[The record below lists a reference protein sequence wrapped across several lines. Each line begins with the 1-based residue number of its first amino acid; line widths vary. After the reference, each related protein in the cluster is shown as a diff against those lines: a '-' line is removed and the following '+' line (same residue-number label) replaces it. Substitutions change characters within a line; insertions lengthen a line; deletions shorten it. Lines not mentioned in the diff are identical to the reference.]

1 MTPSMDGGFRPN
13 GGGVQGFA
21 SASLMA
27 ACKITLESCDSLG
40 GVLQEAA
47 TAAAAAAGDPVSMS
61 SDSSSS
67 YKELHKNIE
76 VGKEASSSTAAKK
89 LSSEKQQL
97 LLLPSSCCSRLTVL
111 ALDGMVARGTLMGW
125 G

>member
-27 ACKITLESCDSLG
+27 ACKLTLESCDSLG

-47 TAAAAAAGDPVSMS
+47 TAAGAPVAMS

>member
-27 ACKITLESCDSLG
+27 ACKVTLESCDSLG

-47 TAAAAAAGDPVSMS
+47 TAAAPVATS

-76 VGKEASSSTAAKK
+76 VGKEASSSAAAKK
-89 LSSEKQQL
+89 LSSEK
-97 LLLPSSCCSRLTVL
+97 
-111 ALDGMVARGTLMGW
+111 
-125 G
+125 

>member
-1 MTPSMDGGFRPN
+1 MTPSIDGGFRPN

-47 TAAAAAAGDPVSMS
+47 TAAAAGAPVAMS

-76 VGKEASSSTAAKK
+76 VGKEASSSAAAKK

-111 ALDGMVARGTLMGW
+111 ALDGMVARGTLMGC

>member
-1 MTPSMDGGFRPN
+1 
-13 GGGVQGFA
+13 
-21 SASLMA
+21 MA

-47 TAAAAAAGDPVSMS
+47 TAAAAAGAPVAMS

-76 VGKEASSSTAAKK
+76 VGKEASSSAAAKK
-89 LSSEKQQL
+89 LSSEK
-97 LLLPSSCCSRLTVL
+97 
-111 ALDGMVARGTLMGW
+111 
-125 G
+125 

>member
-47 TAAAAAAGDPVSMS
+47 TAAAGAPVAMS

-67 YKELHKNIE
+67 SKELHKNIE

>member
-1 MTPSMDGGFRPN
+1 
-13 GGGVQGFA
+13 
-21 SASLMA
+21 MA

-47 TAAAAAAGDPVSMS
+47 TAAAAGAPVAMS

-76 VGKEASSSTAAKK
+76 VGKEASSSAAAKK
-89 LSSEKQQL
+89 LSSEKQQQL